1 MILAMVVVSTETP
14 VASSND
20 ESDYYRLV
28 TILSSK
34 APTGSR
40 ARFWKPPPR
49 GLVLEVSGMAVVD
62 KKRLAVSIRKGEV
75 WFLDGVYD
83 DPPKNVTYRRFAE
96 ALHEPLGLLKQ
107 GKSYLTAQRT
117 ELTRMTDTDGDDVA
131 DEYLCVTNGWGV
143 TGNYHEYA
151 YGPKLDRDGAQP
163 WVKVTP

>member
-1 MILAMVVVSTETP
+1 MVKVNRTFRSARWPAVILAMVVVSTETP

-49 GLVLEVSGMAVVD
+49 DLVLEVSGMAVVD

-75 WFLDGVYD
+75 W
-83 DPPKNVTYRRFAE
+83 
-96 ALHEPLGLLKQ
+96 
-107 GKSYLTAQRT
+107 
-117 ELTRMTDTDGDDVA
+117 
-131 DEYLCVTNGWGV
+131 
-143 TGNYHEYA
+143 
-151 YGPKLDRDGAQP
+151 
-163 WVKVTP
+163 

>member
-1 MILAMVVVSTETP
+1 MVAVKRNLRRVPWTVIVLACAVCP
-14 VASSND
+14 GVAADD

-40 ARFWKPPPR
+40 SKFWKPPPQ
-49 GLVLEVSGMAVVD
+49 GLVLEVSGMARVGQN
-62 KKRLAVSIRKGEV
+62 RLAVTIRKGEV

-83 DPPKNVTYRRFAE
+83 DPPRNVTYKKFAE

-107 GKSYLTAQRT
+107 GNSFLTAQRT

-131 DEYLCVTNGWGV
+131 DEYICVN
-143 TGNYHEYA
+143 NS
-151 YGPKLDRDGAQP
+151 
-163 WVKVTP
+163 WV